1 MNIQD
6 ALNELATPLGRA
18 ITGDR
23 AEEIVQTSVSAYN
36 HLKAIVPPG
45 KSLNL
50 ICLIGGKEYDVHQVT
65 GRNDVVTA
73 SVEDK
78 AGKRAMTIRCPIEQI
93 GFAIVL
99 SDKTDQKAPRE
110 ITGFKQI
117 APQKAFH

>member
-1 MNIQD
+1 M
-6 ALNELATPLGRA
+6 ATPLVRDT
-18 ITGDR
+18 TGDR
-23 AEEIVQTSVSAYN
+23 AEEIVQNSVFAYN

-65 GRNDVVTA
+65 GSNDVITA

-117 APQKAFH
+117 APEMAAH